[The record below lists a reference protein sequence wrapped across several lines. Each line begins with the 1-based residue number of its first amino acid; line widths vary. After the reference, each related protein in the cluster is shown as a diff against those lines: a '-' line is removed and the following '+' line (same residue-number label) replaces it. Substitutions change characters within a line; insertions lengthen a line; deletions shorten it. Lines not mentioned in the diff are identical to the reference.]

1 MQDVTITELESNMSF
16 EAKIDNPP
24 EIKQNY
30 TTVYIDEKMVKR
42 PNISQTNGLIEIKLV
57 KPDKTISDFVT
68 NWFKTRKRINLMA
81 QNDEHMYFMKG
92 CSIKRFTSPEKAFIV
107 FYNNFKE
114 A

>member
-1 MQDVTITELESNMSF
+1 MQEVTITELESNMSF

-24 EIKQNY
+24 EVKHNF

-42 PNISQTNGLIEIKLV
+42 PDIAQTNGLIEITLV
-57 KPDKTISDFVT
+57 DPDDNISRFVT
-68 NWFKTRKRINLMA
+68 NWAKTRKRIDLMA
-81 QNDEHMYFMKG
+81 QNNEHMYFMKG
-92 CSIKRFTSPEKAFIV
+92 CSIKRFNSPQKAFIV